1 MILKNASILQDNG
14 NILKQ
19 DIEIANNKI
28 SKIENT
34 INGSN
39 EIDLQGK
46 LIMPGLI
53 DVHVHLRE
61 PGFEDKETIQ
71 SGSLAAAKGG
81 FTTICA
87 MPNTNPAV
95 DTSETLKQI
104 NKIIEND
111 AIVNVHQFAA
121 ITKGLTSDE
130 LVDIKGMDALA
141 YSNDGKGIQSTST
154 MYKAMKELK
163 KYNKILI
170 AHTEDEDIL
179 FDGVMHEG
187 IRNKELGLPGILSAV
202 ESAQIAR
209 DLLLAKETGVAYHIC
224 HVSSTESVEMIR
236 TAKQMGVD
244 VTAEVSPH
252 HLLMNEHDVLEDN
265 SIFKMNL
272 PLRAKEDQ
280 EALLEALIDGTID
293 MIATD
298 HAPHTREEK
307 QGGFI
312 GTPFGIIG
320 SELAFPLLYTHLVLE
335 DQLTLNDLKRFL
347 CINPSKRFD
356 LESSDVKVGSVANLA
371 ILDLDK
377 EDAVTLDKLGSKSSN
392 TPFMNEKL
400 KGFCAMTIV
409 NGKIV
414 WQGENI

>member
-14 NILKQ
+14 TILKQ
-19 DIEIANNKI
+19 DIEIT
-28 SKIENT
+28 NT
-34 INGSN
+34 IITKIQDTIIGNN
-39 EIDLQGK
+39 EIDLQSK

-87 MPNTNPAV
+87 MPNTNPPV
-95 DTSETLKQI
+95 DTIETLKQI
-104 NKIIEND
+104 NEIIKRD

-130 LVDIKGMDALA
+130 LVDIEGMDALA
-141 YSNDGKGIQSTST
+141 YSNDGKGIQSSST

-163 KYNKILI
+163 KHNKILI

-187 IRNKELGLPGILSAV
+187 TRNKELGLPGILSAV

-224 HVSSTESVEMIR
+224 HVSSAESVEMIR

-265 SIFKMNL
+265 SIFKMNP

-298 HAPHTREEK
+298 HAPHTKEEK
-307 QGGFI
+307 DGGFI

-320 SELAFPLLYTHLVLE
+320 SELAFPLLYTKLVLE
-335 DQLTLNDLKRFL
+335 DKLTLNDLKRFL
-347 CINPSKRFD
+347 CINPTKRFEI
-356 LESSDVKVGSVANLA
+356 ESSNLQVGSIANLA
-371 ILDLDK
+371 IFDLDK
-377 EDAVTLDKLGSKSSN
+377 EEAVTLDKLGSKSSN

-400 KGFCAMTIV
+400 QGFCAITIV

-414 WQGENI
+414 WQGDNI